1 MLIRHFSKIQKW
13 RNFQLLFA
21 FMYSKLSDQIWLE
34 FLTEQNGCTS
44 FSFPHHP
51 ITWQASTTHHP
62 DLAVPLHDNK
72 VGWFVVCFWVFFF
85 IRHFCRK
92 FSTVVNMSEGQ
103 RCKICTR
110 SKKADRS
117 PLLPFH
123 SCVEIPSASLKQGLD
138 TMETR
143 NLWRQTL
150 KRIRRFLLNVVEK

>member
-1 MLIRHFSKIQKW
+1 MKKFSVTFCFYVFKTKWSNLIRIPDWTERMHIVFFSSPSHHLASINYPTPRSSSTPSWQ
-13 RNFQLLFA
+13 QSGLVCCLF
-21 FMYSKLSDQIWLE
+21 L
-34 FLTEQNGCTS
+34 
-44 FSFPHHP
+44 
-51 ITWQASTTHHP
+51 
-62 DLAVPLHDNK
+62 
-72 VGWFVVCFWVFFF
+72 FFF